1 MFISAVVLGSSHLYL
16 VVYTILGFIL
26 YPSWNLRRG
35 LKELKA
41 MVNTDTP
48 LVFQGEKIR
57 LQWNLEASQGIL
69 PAVIHLEMNGSA
81 GLSLGNN
88 IESIVP
94 EPGVTQGF
102 LEVSGVRI
110 GIYRLDSLRV
120 IAYDP
125 LGLFKFE
132 KSFVSDQIIRVY
144 PPLVNRQPCPLLSKD
159 QDNPTQG
166 ISWTKTH
173 QGESLGLRSWRP
185 GDGVKSIHWKQSL
198 HHDTLIVKDTGALGM
213 SEVVLILNCFHQDY
227 QGSSISA
234 QGYSTQDLVDWIK
247 TYCFSLIY
255 RTLEAGIPINLLSQE
270 LGLGMRA
277 QNHQEVR
284 DLLDQLLIQPGAS
297 DQSFDQYLDT
307 ITNPQ
312 GTQLN
317 YHPSTQS
324 TTQPPLPIRDHYTY
338 FLVTPVLNKAME
350 SSIETLFYKNP
361 ELVVVVPDLPHR
373 ETIRISQKLSTQGGL
388 VVREPWTLKA
398 ESLPNQYAENA
409 KKDYSD
415 IFPDSHSTSQAKTF
429 SRSQTNNSQ
438 EDSSQ

>member
-1 MFISAVVLGSSHLYL
+1 M
-16 VVYTILGFIL
+16 VYTILGFTL

-35 LKELKA
+35 LKEFKA
-41 MVNTDTP
+41 MVKTNTP

-57 LQWNLEASQGIL
+57 LQWTLEASQGTL

-81 GLSLGNN
+81 GLSLGNH

-144 PPLVNRQPCPLLSKD
+144 PPLVKGQPFPLLSKD

-166 ISWTKTH
+166 ISWTKSH

-198 HHDTLIVKDTGALGM
+198 HHETLIVKDTGALGM
-213 SEVVLILNCFHQDY
+213 SEVVLILNCFQQDY

-255 RTLEAGIPINLLSQE
+255 RTLETGIPINLLSQE
-270 LGLGMRA
+270 LGPGMRA

-297 DQSFDQYLDT
+297 EQPFDQYLATLT
-307 ITNPQ
+307 IPQ

-324 TTQPPLPIRDHYTY
+324 TTQPLLPNRDHYTY
-338 FLVTPVLNKAME
+338 FLVTPVLNGAME
-350 SSIETLFYKNP
+350 STLHSLFYKNP
-361 ELVVVVPDLPHR
+361 ELVLVVPDLSHR
-373 ETIRISQKLSTQGGL
+373 ETIRISQLLGTQGGQ

-398 ESLPNQYAENA
+398 ENMPEKYAEHTKLNH
-409 KKDYSD
+409 SD
-415 IFPDSHSTSQAKTF
+415 IYPDIHSTSQAKTF
-429 SRSQTNNSQ
+429 SRNQTNNSQ